1 MNDVIVKRVF
11 LKTQNDVI
19 MFSYAMSG
27 FPNKIK
33 VTVKH
38 GDKERDAKSILGLL
52 SLNLSEPV
60 DVIFES
66 VDLLNPEVINK
77 TICPWELEE

>member
-38 GDKERDAKSILGLL
+38 GDNEKDAKSILGLL

-77 TICPWELEE
+77 TIYPWELEE

>member
-11 LKTQNDVI
+11 LKTQNDVSR
-19 MFSYAMSG
+19 FGYAMSG
-27 FPNKIK
+27 LPNKIK
-33 VTVKH
+33 LTVKH

-66 VDLLNPEVINK
+66 IDLLNPEGINK
-77 TICPWELEE
+77 AIYPWELEE

>member
-11 LKTQNDVI
+11 FKTQNDVI
-19 MFSYAMSG
+19 MFSYAMSE

-38 GDKERDAKSILGLL
+38 GDSERDAKSILGLL
-52 SLNLSEPV
+52 SLNLSDPV

-66 VDLLNPEVINK
+66 RDLLDPDKVDKAIYLWEV
-77 TICPWELEE
+77 

>member
-11 LKTQNDVI
+11 FKTQNDVI

-66 VDLLNPEVINK
+66 IDLLNPEVINMA
-77 TICPWELEE
+77 IYPWELEE

>member
-11 LKTQNDVI
+11 FKTQNDVI
-19 MFSYAMSG
+19 MFSYAMSE

-38 GDKERDAKSILGLL
+38 GDSERDAKSILGLL
-52 SLNLSEPV
+52 SLNLSDPV

-66 VDLLNPEVINK
+66 RDLLDPDKVDKAIYSWEV
-77 TICPWELEE
+77 

>member
-11 LKTQNDVI
+11 FKTQNDVI
-19 MFSYAMSG
+19 MFSYAMSE

-38 GDKERDAKSILGLL
+38 GDSERDAKSILGLL
-52 SLNLSEPV
+52 SLNLSDPV

-66 VDLLNPEVINK
+66 RDLLDPDKVDKAIY
-77 TICPWELEE
+77 PWEV

>member
-1 MNDVIVKRVF
+1 MNDVIIKRVF
-11 LKTQNDVI
+11 FKTQNDVI

-60 DVIFES
+60 DVNFES
-66 VDLLNPEVINK
+66 KDLLDPDKVDKAIY
-77 TICPWELEE
+77 PWEV

>member
-33 VTVKH
+33 VTVKY

-66 VDLLNPEVINK
+66 VDLLNPEVINRA
-77 TICPWELEE
+77 IYPWELEE

>member
-77 TICPWELEE
+77 TIYPWELEE

>member
-1 MNDVIVKRVF
+1 MNDVIIKRVF
-11 LKTQNDVI
+11 FKTQNDVI

-66 VDLLNPEVINK
+66 KDLLDPDKVDKAIY
-77 TICPWELEE
+77 PWEV

>member
-1 MNDVIVKRVF
+1 MNDVIIKRVF

-77 TICPWELEE
+77 TIYPWELEE